1 MFTNMDAEDFVTAAE
16 NDTISA
22 TFTDSGDEAEW
33 TMDSVSESLD
43 RLGGRTVLCK
53 VHQGQLCVS
62 VSCVLLH
69 AHLCTPL

>member
-1 MFTNMDAEDFVTAAE
+1 MFTTMDAEDFVTAAE

-53 VHQGQLCVS
+53 CTKVSCVS